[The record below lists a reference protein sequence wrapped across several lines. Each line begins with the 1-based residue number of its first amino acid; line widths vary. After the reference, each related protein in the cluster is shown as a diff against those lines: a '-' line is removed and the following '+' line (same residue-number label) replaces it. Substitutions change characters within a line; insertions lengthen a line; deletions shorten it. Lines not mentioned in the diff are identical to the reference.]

1 MAKNLY
7 LAGVGGWLRFLII
20 LLMIIGPLIWFGN
33 LSNDFYDT
41 ERQFPQLLDDAQWSN
56 YKLVSRLIF
65 VISVAISFSAG
76 YRLWKIH
83 FSESVRFA
91 ILALWLSGP
100 LGNLMYFVAAVFI
113 FGLQAGAKGLPDMLS
128 GILGSSIG
136 AGIWTAYLMR
146 SLRVKNTYQ
155 ASLSAQNR
163 GTTSI

>member
-1 MAKNLY
+1 MAKNQY
-7 LAGVGGWLRFLII
+7 LAGVGGWLGFLII
-20 LLMIIGPLIWFGN
+20 GLMILWPLIGLGK
-33 LSNDFYDT
+33 LSNEFYDT
-41 ERQFPQLLDDAQWSN
+41 ERQLPQLVNNAQWSN
-56 YKLVSRLIF
+56 YKQISWLIF
-65 VISVAISFSAG
+65 AALVAIRFSAG

-100 LGNLMYFVAAVFI
+100 LGDFMYFVALVLI
-113 FGLQAGAKGLPDMLS
+113 FGLQVSANGLPEMLG